1 MRVQKQCIGIDISK
15 DSFTACF
22 CLLQQDGHLQ
32 FSDVKKFKN
41 DKTGFN
47 QLVRWTRKVK
57 DLVLPISFLM
67 EATGVYYENLA
78 YHLYDIKQVVH
89 VVLPN
94 TSKHYFSS
102 LNIKTKTDE
111 LDAKV
116 LSQFGVERMHKKW
129 IKPNETYLHLRNL
142 CRYYVQ
148 LQEQKT
154 ALGNI
159 KHSKESAHDV
169 QKLIH
174 RSNTKLIK
182 EIDKQIA
189 QIKKEIEK
197 LIRQDEQLSA
207 RVDKLLTIKGVG
219 ILTIATII
227 AETLGFQFVKNI
239 KQLASYAGYDVV
251 QRESGTSI
259 KGKTRI
265 SKKGNRYIRNALYF
279 PAMVAC
285 RYNENLKKTYLRIIE
300 KKPSKMIGQIAIQR
314 KLLLLIYTLWK
325 KDENYDSN
333 FVIKS
338 SSTEGCE
345 ATQDRM
351 IETVLP

>member
-22 CLLQQDGHLQ
+22 CLLQQDGHIQ

-57 DLVLPISFLM
+57 DPVLPISFLM

-345 ATQDRM
+345 ATQDRI